1 MLVVNGDETT
11 AFDNNQVYSDAAM
24 TGELH
29 KIEAENQ
36 KQREDSLRRNLL
48 LHIHQAQKEREESR
62 RNKQEEEETREIK
75 SLSEVL
81 EMNGETLES
90 KRSPIHRVV

>member
-48 LHIHQAQKEREESR
+48 LHIHQA
-62 RNKQEEEETREIK
+62 
-75 SLSEVL
+75 
-81 EMNGETLES
+81 
-90 KRSPIHRVV
+90 